1 MYVSFF
7 FHAGVSQQYRTLLCV
22 SCLLHYLIVA
32 LTGAA
37 LHVDEDPA
45 AEGEGG
51 EECLLFS
58 SIMWIWPL
66 RPRVPERYHMSSLCS
81 RHWE

>member
-7 FHAGVSQQYRTLLCV
+7 FHAGVSQQYRTLLRV